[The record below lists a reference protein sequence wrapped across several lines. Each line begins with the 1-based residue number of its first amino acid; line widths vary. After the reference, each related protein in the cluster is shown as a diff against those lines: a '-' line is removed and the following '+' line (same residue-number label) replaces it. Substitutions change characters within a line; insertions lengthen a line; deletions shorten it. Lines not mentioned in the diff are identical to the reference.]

1 MPVEHRRQ
9 RLRVPHLR
17 GVAVLR
23 PVVVHRRLSVHVPE
37 PAAGRFG
44 KLWIVCFI
52 SVHDVVHPSFLTDS
66 SDSALRFQAS
76 RTLWVWRLSRGAS
89 GDNMQPNHVFGVNST
104 LPPLSAAFVIASL
117 TWSKP

>member
-52 SVHDVVHPSFLTDS
+52 SVHDVVLPSFVTDGS
-66 SDSALRFQAS
+66 VRSCDSRPVAPAGFGGS
-76 RTLWVWRLSRGAS
+76 PGGAS

-117 TWSKP
+117 T